1 MTHKQVAN
9 IHEKIET
16 FLRSSIDTKNLYIK
30 KISPQELLT
39 WNRFDLAFKL
49 FYLDIR
55 NKNSRLA
62 RNVYEQHLKSFGLG
76 KILEP
81 GDSKKNSLE
90 NFIDEFTSVY
100 DQIKH
105 SGFDENKSLIPLDVN
120 GSIANGAHRLSTA
133 IHLGVEISSI
143 STLVPQSIYDYKFFK
158 ERNISQ
164 ETLDMIVCKFIE
176 YSNNTYLAFLWPAA
190 SDGEEQV
197 EKILPNIV
205 YKKIINLNLN
215 GAHNLVTEVYR
226 GEQWLGKFADG
237 FPGARNKM
245 NVCFRLNRPVVV
257 FAFQEKSLDE
267 VLKIKEKI
275 RSIYNIGKNSI
286 HITDSQKESL
296 RLSDLV
302 FNNNSIHFL
311 NYGKPTNLYS
321 NISRLASIQK
331 KLSEKTSLSREVVID
346 GGAVLSVYS
355 LRESED
361 IDYISENEIEPNSES
376 VNPFHNHED
385 EIKYHGIEKADLIWN
400 PKYFFVFE
408 QIKFVC
414 LKQIYLMKKNRG
426 QAKDLV
432 DCKLIYALVQKK
444 SMDLLLAKISQYLL
458 YLKVKSY
465 FFIYKILK
473 KLRLVSFVKFI
484 LRK

>member
-30 KISPQELLT
+30 KISPKELLT

-120 GSIANGAHRLSTA
+120 GSIANGAHRLSSA
-133 IHLGVEISSI
+133 IHLGVEISCI

-205 YKKIINLNLN
+205 YKKIINLNPN
-215 GAHNLVTEVYR
+215 GAHNLVSEVYR
-226 GEQWLGKFADG
+226 GEQWLGRFADG
-237 FPGARNKM
+237 FHGARNKV

-275 RSIYNIGKNSI
+275 RSIYSIGKNSI
-286 HITDSQKESL
+286 HITDSQIESL
-296 RLSDLV
+296 RLSDLI
-302 FNNNSIHFL
+302 FNENSIHFL
-311 NYGKPTNLYS
+311 NYGKPTNLNS
-321 NISRLASIQK
+321 NISRLKSIQK
-331 KLSEKTSLSREVVID
+331 ELRGNTDLTREVVID

-361 IDYISENEIEPNSES
+361 IDYISENDFKTNGGSDYLF
-376 VNPFHNHED
+376 NNHANEL
-385 EIKYHGIEKADLIWN
+385 KYHGIEKADLIWN
-400 PKYFFVFE
+400 PKYFFIYDR
-408 QIKFVC
+408 IKFVC

-426 QAKDLV
+426 EAKDLV
-432 DCKLIYALVQKK
+432 DTRLIYALLQKNPI
-444 SMDLLLAKISQYLL
+444 DLLAAKISQYLL
-458 YLKVKSY
+458 YVKVKSY
-465 FFIYKILK
+465 FFIYRILK
-473 KLRLVSFVKFI
+473 KLGLVRFVKLI